1 MCCCLTPLYLSEPSL
16 CWASLSAVT
25 FIISILF
32 NLHKTLISILNIGP
46 VFGFPKNI
54 VAGIFN
60 FISNVYGAQKQTP
73 RPTILTK
80 LWINFA
86 KPLLDLGL
94 FNWGQIF
101 NLRLAKVIINPIVS
115 VKIIIL
121 SLSRIARLSHTRK
134 IMLFSIMSLRLFY
147 SILNYGT

>member
-1 MCCCLTPLYLSEPSL
+1 MPPRS
-16 CWASLSAVT
+16 V
-25 FIISILF
+25 SIPIYD
-32 NLHKTLISILNIGP
+32 LHFFQSHRTLISILNIGP
-46 VFGFPKNI
+46 VFGFPRGI

-60 FISNVYGAQKQTP
+60 SISDVYGAQKQTP

-101 NLRLAKVIINPIVS
+101 NLKPAKVIIDPIVS
-115 VKIIIL
+115 VETIIL
-121 SLSRIARLSHTRK
+121 SLSRMARSSYIGK
-134 IMLFSIMSLRLFY
+134 IVLFSITSLRLFY
-147 SILNYGT
+147 NILNCGI